1 MDALVHTIERFLAL
15 PNEQRK
21 TAGELGRERMIEKF
35 SRKIVIK
42 AYQDEIKRILDSQ
55 F

>member
-1 MDALVHTIERFLAL
+1 M

-21 TAGELGRERMIEKF
+21 TAGELGRERMIKKF
-35 SRKIVIK
+35 SRNIVIN
-42 AYQDEIKRILDSQ
+42 AYREEIKIILE